1 MTETPEYV
9 IRWFHAEVQK
19 LSPIAAG
26 SLCLR
31 KSPCIRKNCPACA
44 RGERHSSFAL
54 YGRRAGK
61 RFSIYV
67 PEELVPEVREAI
79 ANGRRVQELI
89 SEAGVRYTQALKAR
103 RRKESDKLRMHLAK
117 DIRKLN
123 PHLQNGPNRK
133 TRDIW

>member
-1 MTETPEYV
+1 MAETPDQV

-44 RGERHSSFAL
+44 RGEGHSSYAL
-54 YGRRAGK
+54 YGRRGSK

-67 PEELVPEVREAI
+67 PEQLVPEIREAL
-79 ANGRRVQELI
+79 ANGRRIQELVN
-89 SEAGVRYTQALKAR
+89 EAGVRYTQALKAKR
-103 RRKESDKLRMHLAK
+103 RRVPR
-117 DIRKLN
+117 R
-123 PHLQNGPNRK
+123 
-133 TRDIW
+133 